1 MTMPVTRRKRRGA
14 DPYRSLLAAVFNQA
28 LDDLRDDHRHYA
40 AAIWLQSETA
50 RQLAAYLDI
59 DLPRNIIQK
68 RKGQQQH
75 GSK

>member
-1 MTMPVTRRKRRGA
+1 MTTVTISRRTVRSA
-14 DPYRSLLAAVFNQA
+14 DPYRSLLAAVFVQA
-28 LDDLRDDHRHYA
+28 FDDLHDCHRHYA

-68 RKGQQQH
+68 RKGR
-75 GSK
+75 K